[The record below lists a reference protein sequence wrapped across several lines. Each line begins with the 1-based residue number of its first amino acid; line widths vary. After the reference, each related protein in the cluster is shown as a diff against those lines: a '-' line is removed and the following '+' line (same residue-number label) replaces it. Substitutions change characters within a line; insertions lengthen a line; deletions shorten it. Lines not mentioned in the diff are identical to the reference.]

1 MRYHLVPVKMAIVK
15 YLQSKNNGDGM
26 EKRETSSYTI
36 CGNVNLGTMENIMEI
51 PQKTKNRV
59 NHMIL

>member
-1 MRYHLVPVKMAIVK
+1 MAIIK
-15 YLQSKNNGDGM
+15 YLQSINSGDGM
-26 EKRETSSYTI
+26 DKREASYTI

>member
-1 MRYHLVPVKMAIVK
+1 MAIIK

-26 EKRETSSYTI
+26 EKSEISSYTI